1 MNETIII
8 NGCSFNLKAIKI
20 KNFVLAGECLGDFTN
35 KENADEMLAEKD
47 KKTLCDAISFLFAG
61 DSSLSDALCE
71 GTKDDAIEAVK
82 QIALYYQ
89 SLFKRASLMAK
100 SVSLIAAKPKI

>member
-1 MNETIII
+1 VKVE
-8 NGCSFNLKAIKI
+8 NLKAKRNTVSAEIAQAKR
-20 KNFVLAGECLGDFTN
+20 N

-61 DSSLSDALCE
+61 DSSLSDTLCE
-71 GTKDDAIEAVK
+71 GTKDDAIEALK

>member
-47 KKTLCDAISFLFAG
+47 KLCVMRFPFFL
-61 DSSLSDALCE
+61 LV
-71 GTKDDAIEAVK
+71 IV
-82 QIALYYQ
+82 
-89 SLFKRASLMAK
+89 
-100 SVSLIAAKPKI
+100 P

>member
-1 MNETIII
+1 MDETIII

-20 KNFVLAGECLGDFTN
+20 KNFVLAGECLGDFTTA
-35 KENADEMLAEKD
+35 ENVDEMLAEKD

-71 GTKDDAIEAVK
+71 GD
-82 QIALYYQ
+82 
-89 SLFKRASLMAK
+89 RK
-100 SVSLIAAKPKI
+100 SVV

>member
-35 KENADEMLAEKD
+35 KENADEMLA
-47 KKTLCDAISFLFAG
+47 G
-61 DSSLSDALCE
+61 
-71 GTKDDAIEAVK
+71 
-82 QIALYYQ
+82 
-89 SLFKRASLMAK
+89 KRQENL
-100 SVSLIAAKPKI
+100 V

>member
-61 DSSLSDALCE
+61 DSSLSDTLCE
-71 GTKDDAIEAVK
+71 GTKDDAIEALK
-82 QIALYYQ
+82 QIALY
-89 SLFKRASLMAK
+89 SSHCLNVLASWLK
-100 SVSLIAAKPKI
+100 VCH